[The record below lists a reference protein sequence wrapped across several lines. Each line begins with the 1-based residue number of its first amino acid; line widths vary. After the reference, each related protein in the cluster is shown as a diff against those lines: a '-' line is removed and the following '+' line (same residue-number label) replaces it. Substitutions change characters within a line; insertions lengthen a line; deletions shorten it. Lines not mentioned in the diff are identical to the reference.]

1 MLWHIIFHYVTTY
14 WLASEYSTS
23 SEKYAMGSDKREKL
37 VV

>member
-1 MLWHIIFHYVTTY
+1 MLWHIIFHYVTIY

-23 SEKYAMGSDKREKL
+23 EKYTMGSDKREKL